1 MGFPRHELEQVAIF
15 FSRGSSQPRDWIYIF
30 CTGRRIFYHWVT
42 RLRFVTASLLISWLQ
57 SLSAV
62 ILEPKKIWSVTA
74 SIFST
79 SICHEV
85 MGLDAMILLF
95 WMLSF
100 KPAFSLCSFTSSRG
114 SSVPLH
120 FLPLEWYQLYISGCW
135 YFSQLSWFQLV
146 IHPAQHFTWCT
157 LHIS

>member
-85 MGLDAMILLF
+85 MGLDAMILVSL
-95 WMLSF
+95 MLSF
-100 KPAFSLCSFTSSRG
+100 KPGFALSSYTLIKKPFSCFSLYTIRVVIFVYLR
-114 SSVPLH
+114 LLI
-120 FLPLEWYQLYISGCW
+120 FLPAILI
-135 YFSQLSWFQLV
+135 
-146 IHPAQHFTWCT
+146 PACVSSI
-157 LHIS
+157 LALCMMYSA